1 MASGEALG
9 PEAGSPPR
17 GSATQKQR
25 GGTPLSREQWKNSS
39 VTELELALAQDANS
53 SAFFPLV
60 EAYLEQRRFMEA
72 MVVCKKRIKARPEEV
87 EARGQLARVY
97 VKQNKVS
104 RALQEMDDVVS
115 ERDGSAAALAERG
128 QIRLLAGDDKG
139 AVEDLKKALDLD
151 PELERATELL
161 KEKGIVYPEPPPA
174 PTPPPR
180 VVTAAGGAGMVPF
193 PGVPPE
199 LRAGSAVGASGGPP
213 PMPRPASMVLD
224 PVTGRPASQI
234 SGSFP
239 GSMVPGAGAAVMR
252 GMSGSMVPPRPRL
265 EGEEALEDMANR
277 VAETR
282 PKAGGSAKT
291 TLALAA
297 VCMLLLVVGVGWAL
311 RKKYITEGVD
321 RLSQEARP
329 LFEADTYVGYK
340 GAAERYRDII
350 KDYSGKHKL
359 TLGRY
364 SHSLAIL
371 WAEHKESDRLKEL
384 EDILAKAKKHAPEVS
399 HTVAAEG
406 IYLLNQGTDR
416 VSAAQKAFEAVSPF
430 VKKVREKNGPPS
442 DANLV
447 LGIIE
452 TNLGNY
458 DSAVELLTEVTQQ
471 MPLSV
476 RAKVWLGR
484 AKLRAGDLTAA
495 NREFGRALQSSKDHL
510 GALAGRALV
519 RIRRG
524 DLDGAGAD
532 VMAFEK
538 YARENPKEV
547 SPPDQAL
554 IYYARSE
561 AFRFNGQEERANGAY
576 EEALR
581 LDPNNADFPHGLGAW
596 LLKVGRAQEGL
607 KPLRRAVEMEPGRK
621 AFLLSLAEAE
631 VATGDLAGA
640 ARRIDELAAARP
652 KDLQVAIAK
661 ARILRAKRDPGV
673 EAYLVEVLGWSNDA
687 VMIQRELGE
696 LYRAEGQ
703 RKKAEEILGKA
714 VNASGGVPSTD
725 QAEILLSYG
734 RVMEEKGEIGTAA
747 NTYALAS
754 EKGSVEAIFR
764 ACSAYSK
771 LDRDKAKGF
780 CGRYVGA
787 GKSLPF
793 AAEAERILS
802 SL

>member
-1 MASGEALG
+1 MAQ
-9 PEAGSPPR
+9 R
-17 GSATQKQR
+17 QR
-25 GGTPLSREQWKNSS
+25 GGSPLSREQWKNSS
-39 VTELELALAQDANS
+39 VTELELALAQDAHS

-72 MVVCKKRIKARPEEV
+72 MVVCKKRIKARPDEV

-104 RALQEMDDVVS
+104 RALQEMDEVVAEQS
-115 ERDGSAAALAERG
+115 GSAAALAERG
-128 QIRLLAGDDKG
+128 RVRLLAGDDKG
-139 AVEDLKKALDLD
+139 AIEDLKKAIDLD
-151 PELERATELL
+151 PEIDGASALL
-161 KEKGIVYPEPPPA
+161 AEKGIVYPEPAPE

-180 VVTAAGGAGMVPF
+180 VVVQAGPPAMPGF
-193 PGVPPE
+193 PGGSPE
-199 LRAGSAVGASGGPP
+199 LRAGSAVGVTGAPP
-213 PMPRPASMVLD
+213 PMPRAASVVLD
-224 PVTGRPASQI
+224 PVTGRPASQV

-239 GSMVPGAGAAVMR
+239 GSVAYGAMVPGGAMGPPLLR
-252 GMSGSMVPPRPRL
+252 GPSGAPVPPRSRL
-265 EGEEALEDMANR
+265 EGEEELEALAAK
-277 VAETR
+277 VAESK

-297 VCMLLLVVGVGWAL
+297 VCMVLLVVGVGWAL
-311 RKKYITEGVD
+311 RKKYVTEGID

-340 GAAERYRDII
+340 GAAGRYRDII
-350 KDYSGKHKL
+350 KDYSSKHKL

-364 SHSLAIL
+364 SHALAIL

-384 EDILAKAKKHAPEVS
+384 EEVLASAKKHAPEVS

-406 IYLLNQGTDR
+406 IYLLNQGVDR
-416 VSAAQKAFEAVSPF
+416 VAAAQKAYAAVSPF
-430 VKKVREKNGPPS
+430 VQKVREKNGPPS

-484 AKLRAGDLTAA
+484 AKLRAGDLGAA

-561 AFRFNGQEERANGAY
+561 AFRFDGQEERANGAY

-581 LDPNNADFPHGLGAW
+581 LDPNNADFPHGLGTW
-596 LLKVGRAQEGL
+596 LLKVGRGQEAL

-640 ARRIDELAAARP
+640 SKRIEELAVARP

-661 ARILRAKRDPGV
+661 ARILRAKRDGGV
-673 EAYLVEVLGWSNDA
+673 EAYLQEVLSWSNDA
-687 VMIQRELGE
+687 VMVQRELGE
-696 LYRAEGQ
+696 LYRASGQ
-703 RKKAEEILGKA
+703 TKKAEDILGKA
-714 VNASGGVPSTD
+714 VNASTSVPSTE
-725 QAEILLSYG
+725 QAEVLLSYG
-734 RVMEEKGEIGTAA
+734 RVMEDKGDVGTAA
-747 NTYALAS
+747 NTYALAAD
-754 EKGSVEAIFR
+754 KGSVEAMFR
-764 ACSAYSK
+764 ACSAFSR
-771 LDRDKAKGF
+771 LDREKAKAF

-802 SL
+802 AL

>member
-1 MASGEALG
+1 M
-9 PEAGSPPR
+9 
-17 GSATQKQR
+17 
-25 GGTPLSREQWKNSS
+25 
-39 VTELELALAQDANS
+39 TELELALAQDANS

-87 EARGQLARVY
+87 EARGQLAQVY

-104 RALQEMDDVVS
+104 RALQEMDDVVA
-115 ERDGSAAALAERG
+115 ERNGSAAALAERG
-128 QIRLLAGDDKG
+128 RIRLLSGDDKG
-139 AVEDLKKALDLD
+139 GIEDLKKAIDLE
-151 PELERATELL
+151 PELETASALL
-161 KEKGIVYPEPPPA
+161 QEKGIVYPEPAPD
-174 PTPPPR
+174 PTPPPQ
-180 VVTAAGGAGMVPF
+180 VVYAAPQPLAAF
-193 PGVPPE
+193 PGGPMEPRAASMVGPP
-199 LRAGSAVGASGGPP
+199 GAPP
-213 PMPRPASMVLD
+213 PMPRPGSVVLD
-224 PVTGRPASQI
+224 PGTGRPASQI
-234 SGSFP
+234 SGSFA
-239 GSMVPGAGAAVMR
+239 GSMVPGGASPMMR
-252 GMSGSMVPPRPRL
+252 GMSAPMVPPRSRL
-265 EGEEALEDMANR
+265 EGEEELEALAAK
-277 VAETR
+277 VAESK
-282 PKAGGSAKT
+282 PKSGGSAKT
-291 TLALAA
+291 TLTLAA
-297 VCMLLLVVGVGWAL
+297 VCLVALIIGVGWAL
-311 RKKYITEGVD
+311 RKKHITEGID

-340 GAAERYRDII
+340 GAADRYRDIV
-350 KDYSGKHKL
+350 KDYSSKHKL

-364 SHSLAIL
+364 AHSLAIL
-371 WAEHKESDRLKEL
+371 WAEHKETDRLKEL
-384 EDILAKAKKHAPEVS
+384 EDILERAKKHAPEVS

-406 IYLLNQGTDR
+406 IYLLHQGTERD
-416 VSAAQKAFEAVSPF
+416 AAARKAFEAVSPF
-430 VKKVREKNGPPS
+430 VQNVRAKNGPPS

-458 DSAVELLTEVTQQ
+458 DSAVDLLTEVTQQ

-484 AKLRAGDLTAA
+484 AKLRAGDLGAA

-538 YARENPKEV
+538 YARDNPKEV

-561 AFRFNGQEERANGAY
+561 AFRFDGQEERANGAY

-581 LDPNNADFPHGLGAW
+581 LDPNNADFPHGLGTW
-596 LLKVGRAQEGL
+596 LLKVGRAQEAL
-607 KPLRRAVEMEPGRK
+607 KPLGLAVQMEPGRK
-621 AFLLSLAEAE
+621 AFILALAEAE
-631 VATGDLAGA
+631 AATGSLSA
-640 ARRIDELAAARP
+640 AAKRIDELAATRP

-661 ARILRAKRDPGV
+661 ARLLRAKRDPGV
-673 EAYLVEVLGWSNDA
+673 EAYLLEVLAWSNDA
-687 VMIQRELGE
+687 VMAQRELGE
-696 LYRAEGQ
+696 FYRAEGN
-703 RKKAEEILGKA
+703 RKKAEDILGKA
-714 VNASGGVPSTD
+714 VNASTSVPGTD
-725 QAEILLSYG
+725 QAEVLLSYG
-734 RVMEEKGEIGTAA
+734 RVMEDKGEVGTAA
-747 NTYALAS
+747 NTYALAAD
-754 EKGSVEAIFR
+754 KGSVEAMFR
-764 ACSAYSK
+764 ACSAYSR
-771 LDRDKAKGF
+771 LDKDKAKAF

-793 AAEAERILS
+793 AAEAERILG